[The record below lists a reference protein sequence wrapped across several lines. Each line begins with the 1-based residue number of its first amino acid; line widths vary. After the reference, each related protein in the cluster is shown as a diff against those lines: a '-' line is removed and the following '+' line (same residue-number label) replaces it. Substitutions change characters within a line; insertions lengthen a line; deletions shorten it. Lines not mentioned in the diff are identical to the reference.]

1 MLNLYHVATRK
12 VARVAFALLVL
23 AGFVLPLRA
32 QGPAYPYLDQEGR
45 VIRVSAIG
53 GESTG
58 YALKV
63 RGGVSIGGT
72 VYKQIELEPNG
83 VDLRPYLFTKVL
95 VSGPVEART
104 GIERGTYFV
113 LVVEA
118 IRRTR

>member
-1 MLNLYHVATRK
+1 MLDVDHLVTRK
-12 VARVAFALLVL
+12 VAWIAFTLLVL
-23 AGFVLPLRA
+23 AGAMLPLRA

-63 RGGVSIGGT
+63 RGGVSIAGT
-72 VYKQIELEPNG
+72 VYKQLELEPNG

-104 GIERGTYFV
+104 GIERGTYLV
-113 LVVEA
+113 LVVDA